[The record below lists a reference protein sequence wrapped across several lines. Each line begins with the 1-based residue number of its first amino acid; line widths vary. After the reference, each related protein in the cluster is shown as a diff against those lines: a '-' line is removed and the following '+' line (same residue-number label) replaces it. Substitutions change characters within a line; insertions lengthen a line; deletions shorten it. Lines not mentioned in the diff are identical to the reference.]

1 MRARIVV
8 AFLTLAAVGLA
19 HAVPGPGESGGGAG
33 ASPAAAPAVAG
44 WNSFLEIGSTLMPV
58 ALELAEQAYAQ
69 QDFKKAAPLYEVLHH
84 TDPDNLTY
92 RKRLGFAL
100 KEVGRYEEAHDLLFQ
115 ASVEDPSDYLV
126 WWWLSDTQRLL
137 GDYKKSY
144 ESMVTSRDAAPEVEK
159 QALQQYV
166 DYTEIL
172 GTDVPSWTVFERH
185 REFARRH
192 ERVGRL
198 RRTIAEYMSALDTV
212 PPTGPKADDAPLRVA
227 WVNNQIGIQY
237 NQLKEPEVALD
248 YFWRALKAYGDVKS
262 QSDVMMCYQNL
273 GVTYRLLAEND
284 AQRRGEFLELGAKYW
299 GESLKLAESLKD
311 VPYTRYARAGQL
323 QCLVL
328 ARGVAN
334 DEVKALR
341 AANKMELPWSGPI
354 SEYTTA
360 AVAVAEM
367 MCRMVEGDYAGA
379 RIAGEMGVEFFAQS
393 GFLLDAE
400 SAVQIRLQLAQAFT
414 RQGHFDEALKQ
425 ADLAQE
431 KLDVVRS
438 YLDTDSFTRSANR
451 ENLRGIAVARVRA
464 AVLKGDFA
472 EAQRQADSYT
482 LQARTD
488 LLGSKVFDEAA
499 KNDYVSERELLR
511 RRLAAL
517 EADLAAAGSAG
528 PAEAVA
534 RLTARVAADKARA
547 EWLDKGVFFRA
558 ADAVNYRAVPVL
570 GPLELAPSW
579 PADTRLVTLLSD
591 AYGTVTL
598 VQDGKAAWG
607 ADLPEAREADLHALT
622 QAVTAHAL
630 TDAPQAISALD
641 TLGAKVLAPIK
652 DKLTAK
658 TLYFAVDGVLGQ
670 VPMELLRTDGAFL
683 LAGHD
688 VAYVPSASYLI
699 HQREMPR
706 VAGEQPRIACAGA
719 GCEAWG
725 NALPGAARC
734 ADEACVTAA
743 EASTRLLLIAGEI
756 DLNVSDEM
764 LSAVTLEA
772 SKGED
777 GRLHAAELLGA
788 QLRAEAAWFAPI
800 SVGTWSAGAWG
811 AFEEALVQAGARA
824 VVHPLLPVDEAAQAT
839 VLGAARGP
847 LSVAS
852 FSEAR
857 RAALAADPAK
867 LGPAFVC
874 LFGVAE

>member
-1 MRARIVV
+1 MRARMMVIVLAV
-8 AFLTLAAVGLA
+8 AVVGLA
-19 HAVPGPGESGGGAG
+19 HAVPGPGDSGASGGPTA
-33 ASPAAAPAVAG
+33 AVPAASG

-58 ALELAEQAYAQ
+58 ALELAEQAYAR
-69 QDFKKAAPLYEVLHH
+69 QDFKAAAPFYEVLHR
-84 TDPDNLTY
+84 TDPDNLML
-92 RKRLGFAL
+92 RKRLGFSL
-100 KEVGRYEEAHDLLFQ
+100 KEIGRYEEAHDLLFQ

-137 GDYKKSY
+137 GDYKKAY

-159 QALQQYV
+159 QPLQQYV
-166 DYTEIL
+166 DYTEML

-284 AQRRGEFLELGAKYW
+284 AAHRTEYLELGAKYW
-299 GESLKLAESLKD
+299 GESLKLAETLKD

-323 QCLVL
+323 QCMAM
-328 ARGVAN
+328 ARGVDN

-341 AANKMELPWSGPI
+341 VANKAELPWSGPI
-354 SEYTTA
+354 AEYTTA
-360 AVAVAEM
+360 AVAVSEM
-367 MCRMVEGDYAGA
+367 TCRMIEGDYAGA
-379 RIAGEMGVEFFAQS
+379 RIAGEMGLEFFAQS

-400 SAVQIRLQLAQAFT
+400 VAVQVRLQLAQAYT
-414 RQGHFDEALKQ
+414 RQGHHEEALKQ

-431 KLDVVRS
+431 KLNVVRS

-464 AVLKGDFA
+464 AVHMGDFA
-472 EAQRQADSYT
+472 EAQRKADAYT

-517 EADLAAAGSAG
+517 EADLAAAGAAG

-558 ADAVNYRAVPVL
+558 ADAVNYRAVSVL
-570 GPLELAPSW
+570 GPLELGPTW
-579 PADTRLVTLLSD
+579 PADTSLVTLLTD
-591 AYGTVTL
+591 AYGTVAL
-598 VQDGKAAWG
+598 VYDGKTSWG
-607 ADLPEAREADLHALT
+607 VELPEAREAELRALVQT
-622 QAVTAHAL
+622 VTTHAL
-630 TDAPQAISALD
+630 TDAGQALPALD
-641 TLGAKVLAPIK
+641 ALGAKVIAPLK
-652 DKLTAK
+652 EHLVAK
-658 TLYFAVDGVLGQ
+658 TLYFAIDGALAS
-670 VPMELLRTDGAFL
+670 VPAELLRVEDTFL
-683 LAGHD
+683 LAAHD
-688 VAYVPSASYLI
+688 IAYTPSASYFI
-699 HQREMPR
+699 HQREITR
-706 VAGEQPRIACAGA
+706 ITGEQPRIACAGA
-719 GCEAWG
+719 ECETWDKL
-725 NALPGAARC
+725 LPGASRC
-734 ADEACVTAA
+734 ADESCVTRAD
-743 EASTRLLLIAGEI
+743 ASTRLLLIAGEA

-772 SKGED
+772 TKAED

-788 QLRAEAAWFAPI
+788 QPKAEAVWFAPV
-800 SVGTWSAGAWG
+800 SVGTWGPGAWV
-811 AFEEALVQAGARA
+811 AFEETLMQAGARA
-824 VVHPLLPVDEAAQAT
+824 VVHPLLPVDMAAQAAA
-839 VLGAARGP
+839 LGAARGP

-857 RAALAADPAK
+857 RAALAEDAAR